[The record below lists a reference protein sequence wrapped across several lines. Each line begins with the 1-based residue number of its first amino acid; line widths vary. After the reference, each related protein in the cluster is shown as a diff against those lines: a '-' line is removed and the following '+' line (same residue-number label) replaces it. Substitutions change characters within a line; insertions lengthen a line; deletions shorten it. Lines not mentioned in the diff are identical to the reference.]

1 MPSSTETLTGR
12 VTEHDDM
19 SAMTAELA
27 ARVIADL
34 EAALKVRGK
43 AVLAVSGGSTPADLY
58 RTLSQAE
65 LDWPRITVLL
75 VDERWVNPGEAGSNA
90 RFVHD
95 TLLQDAA
102 SAARFVGLKTP
113 AASPFDAVAALK
125 PEIAALGPPD
135 VAILGMGADGHTASW
150 FPHARGLDRALEQDG
165 ATIAAIEAR
174 PSDVT
179 GDHLQRMTLTRVALA
194 RAGRLILMIRGADKR
209 AALEAALREGDI
221 ADMPV
226 RALLRD
232 DALPLDIHWT
242 A

>member
-12 VTEHDDM
+12 LAVHGDM
-19 SAMTAELA
+19 AAMTAELA
-27 ARVIADL
+27 MRVIADL

-58 RTLSQAE
+58 RTLSQAQI
-65 LDWPRITVLL
+65 DWSRITVLL
-75 VDERWVNPGEAGSNA
+75 VDERWVAPDAPGSNE
-90 RFVHD
+90 RFVRD
-95 TLLQDAA
+95 TLLQGPA
-102 SAARFVGLKTP
+102 SAARLAGLKTP
-113 AASPFDAVAALK
+113 AASPFDAVSTLE
-125 PEIAALGPPD
+125 PGIAALGPPD
-135 VAILGMGADGHTASW
+135 IAVLGMGADGHTASW
-150 FPHARGLDRALEQDG
+150 FPRARGLDRALEQDG

-174 PSDVT
+174 PSAVT
-179 GDHLQRMTLTRVALA
+179 GDHLQRMTLTRAALA

-209 AALEAALREGDI
+209 AALQAALREGDV